1 MSLASGARRPWGPLS
16 LPTRQLSLRTRLTLA
31 FAAITLLCL
40 ALAGTAVVFIL
51 QDYQASRETRR
62 VADLAQ
68 PLSFQ
73 VRSIEQQGASRAEI
87 VDFLER
93 QAGELDLRIVI
104 ADNRGLVLAD
114 TDDSLVGQRLQLQP
128 PNRTGLPRPMRA
140 ATFSNPSGE
149 TTFMVS
155 PPVSPAPATASG
167 EPAATPGPTLTERFN
182 ARPSAY
188 LVGLSVPPQSAG
200 AAWLELLPRLTAA
213 GLVALLASVFVAWLL
228 ASSISRPLARVTG
241 AAEAMA
247 RGELAQTIPVRGR
260 DEVARLSSAFN
271 TMARE
276 VAMSQ
281 RMLKDFLAN
290 VSHDLRTPLTSIQ
303 GFSQALTDGTLVDRA
318 DIAEAGAI
326 IHGEAGRMS
335 RLVDDVLLLSKMESG
350 QTSVERAPLEL
361 SQLVADRVR
370 AFQRAA
376 AEARVELTGSAAN
389 APIVLGDGPRLEQ
402 VVDNLLGNA
411 LRHTPSGGSVAVL
424 LSSGPDKPR
433 ADQPGALLVVRNSG
447 SYIPEAELERVFE
460 RFYQLDKSRAA
471 GSSGLGL
478 AIVRQI
484 VLAHGGRC
492 WATSEPDSGSCFHVW
507 LPATPQID
515 QDGQAQ
521 VVSTQRPGSA
531 IPAVIPVGRPRSS
544 A

>member
-1 MSLASGARRPWGPLS
+1 
-16 LPTRQLSLRTRLTLA
+16 LTLA
-31 FAAITLLCL
+31 FAAIILLCL

-51 QDYQASRETRR
+51 QDYQASRETVR

-73 VRSIEQQGASRAEI
+73 VRTIEQQGASRDEI
-87 VDFLER
+87 VDFLDR
-93 QAGELDLRIVI
+93 QADELDLRIVV

-114 TDDSLVGQRLQLQP
+114 TDNSLVGQRLQLQP
-128 PNRTGLPRPMRA
+128 ANRNGLLRRMRA
-140 ATFSNPSGE
+140 ATISSPAGE

-155 PPVSPAPATASG
+155 PLVNPTPAAAPG

-182 ARPSAY
+182 ARPGPY
-188 LVGLSVPPQSAG
+188 LVGLSVPPQNAG
-200 AAWLELLPRLTAA
+200 AAWLELLPRLAVA

-228 ASSISRPLARVTG
+228 ADSISRPLARMTG

-247 RGELAQTIPVRGR
+247 RGELAQAIPVRGR
-260 DEVARLSSAFN
+260 DEVARLGSAFN

-276 VAMSQ
+276 VATSQ

-318 DIAEAGAI
+318 AIAEAGAI
-326 IHGEAGRMS
+326 IHGEAERMS
-335 RLVDDVLLLSKMESG
+335 RLVDDVLLLSRMESG
-350 QTSVERAPLEL
+350 QASVERAPLDL
-361 SQLVADRVR
+361 WQLVSERVR
-370 AFQRAA
+370 AFERAA
-376 AEARVELTGSAAN
+376 AEARVALTGSAAD
-389 APIVLGDGPRLEQ
+389 APVVLGDGARLEQ

-411 LRHTPSGGSVAVL
+411 LRHTPPGGSVAVL
-424 LSSGPDKPR
+424 LVSEPGGPR
-433 ADQPGALLVVRNSG
+433 ANQPGALLAVRNSG
-447 SYIPEAELERVFE
+447 SYIPPAELERVFE

-484 VLAHGGRC
+484 VLAHGGSC
-492 WATSEPDSGSCFHVW
+492 WATSEPGNGTSFHVW
-507 LPATPQID
+507 LPTAPQID

-521 VVSTQRPGSA
+521 VVSHRRPGSRV
-531 IPAVIPVGRPRSS
+531 PAVIPVGRPGSS